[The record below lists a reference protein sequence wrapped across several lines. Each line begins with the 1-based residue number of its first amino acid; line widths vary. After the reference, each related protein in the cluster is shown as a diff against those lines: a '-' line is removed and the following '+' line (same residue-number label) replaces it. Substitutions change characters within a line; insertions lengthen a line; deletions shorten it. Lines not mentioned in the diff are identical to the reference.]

1 MPKIT
6 LENITKSYRGEKRRF
21 VPAVSDINLTIE
33 QGEFVFLTGSSGAG
47 KSTLLGIIAGSI
59 RPDRGRVLLDSC
71 DVTHGPRW
79 LCPHITRKF
88 GQVWQEP
95 SLIRRQTIGENLSLA
110 VMIGGVRRGSGRAV
124 ASRVRKVL
132 GLVGM
137 RGCEDKYPVEM
148 SSGECRRI
156 ELARALI
163 NSPPILLLDELTA
176 NLDDDSIWDMFQL
189 LDELNRRGTTVIM
202 ATHASQYVNIMRKRV
217 VTIVDGRIMGDVP
230 KGRYGEIV

>member
-1 MPKIT
+1 
-6 LENITKSYRGEKRRF
+6 
-21 VPAVSDINLTIE
+21 
-33 QGEFVFLTGSSGAG
+33 
-47 KSTLLGIIAGSI
+47 
-59 RPDRGRVLLDSC
+59 
-71 DVTHGPRW
+71 
-79 LCPHITRKF
+79 
-88 GQVWQEP
+88 
-95 SLIRRQTIGENLSLA
+95 
-110 VMIGGVRRGSGRAV
+110 MIGGVRRGSGCAV